1 MYALNRHRL
10 SRMMGRCLS
19 LDGETSQI
27 YLSKFLFCNIF
38 FIRPIACARYKESL
52 CLKLSALDDRGI
64 FPSHRKTDAYTHTSN
79 SFALSLSPSVRDERD
94 EERERERKLL
104 YGEESSIVS
113 SLPSFFLPPLREGYP
128 RDRRWWNGEKKYAFM
143 YVRPIDSLLYGA
155 RGKRRLCW
163 TPDAEESEA
172 AAGAAG
178 VVART
183 EMG

>member
-1 MYALNRHRL
+1 MNV
-10 SRMMGRCLS
+10 M
-19 LDGETSQI
+19 
-27 YLSKFLFCNIF
+27 K
-38 FIRPIACARYKESL
+38 
-52 CLKLSALDDRGI
+52 
-64 FPSHRKTDAYTHTSN
+64 
-79 SFALSLSPSVRDERD
+79 
-94 EERERERKLL
+94 RERERKLL

-113 SLPSFFLPPLREGYP
+113 SLPSFFLPPLRKGYP

-172 AAGAAG
+172 AASAAG

-183 EMG
+183 PRTEMG